1 MHYNTKGGTTFF
13 SSLIA
18 AAPDVASRYECGLL
32 QARTPSEIPS
42 IRPEVQKNMI
52 RHWQL
57 PDDWMLSKSEFE
69 RNEDTDGNQM
79 VAAYQIDEGQC
90 RDGIL

>member
-1 MHYNTKGGTTFF
+1 LHYNTKGGTTFF

-57 PDDWMLSKSEFE
+57 PDDGME
-69 RNEDTDGNQM
+69 RL
-79 VAAYQIDEGQC
+79 AACQDFGQVFSQLYHK
-90 RDGIL
+90 I